1 MENRIDYIGYLEY
14 HGHLV
19 NEGIMDAR
27 ETARAL
33 LGFDSALRHFV
44 GLEFQ
49 PLRDLDYDIPVS
61 IRPGSWQALIPT
73 SIEQWIITAMGL
85 AAAKYALTAVTQIAK
100 NDLKDVSTKKLF
112 VGAFRSIQWIIRI
125 GKHLGT
131 LRQRR
136 FTSVKWRN
144 DNTEVGIPDDSGQY
158 LFVPKAM
165 LDVYAITP
173 SRILSDM
180 ASLVEPGRQLRFVV
194 RVDEN
199 LEVESINTDEKSI
212 FYVPE
217 EDTDILFPELEHGQ
231 VVSLEGVVT
240 RGNENTNSIGLRYQ
254 DHILNCIPREGS
266 IVRFKGAL
274 FLKCRITGSIS
285 RADESGMVNQKKP
298 RVIIDTVEP
307 LEPEPPGLSLFE
319 E

>member
-1 MENRIDYIGYLEY
+1 VENRIDYIGYLEY
-14 HGHLV
+14 HGNLV

-27 ETARAL
+27 KTARAL
-33 LGFDSALRHFV
+33 LGFDSALRHFI

-73 SIEQWIITAMGL
+73 SIEQWLIAAMGL

-100 NDLKDVSTKKLF
+100 NDFKEVSTKKLF

-144 DNTEVGIPDDSGQY
+144 NNTEVGILNDSGQY
-158 LFVPKAM
+158 LYVPKAII
-165 LDVYAITP
+165 DVYTITP

-199 LEVESINTDEKSI
+199 LEVESINTDEKAI

-217 EDTDILFPELEHGQ
+217 EDLDILFPDLEHGQ
-231 VVSLEGVVT
+231 VVSLEGVIT

-266 IVRFKGAL
+266 IVRFKDAL
-274 FLKCRITGSIS
+274 FLKCRITGSVN
-285 RADESGMVNQKKP
+285 RADESGMANQKKP
-298 RVIIDTVEP
+298 RVIIDAIEA
-307 LEPEPPGLSLFE
+307 LEVAPSELSLFE